1 MVEINSTN
9 FIWSLELPFLCV
21 CRIFSIN
28 ALNQYNPSL
37 ESRVG
42 KNMFSLSLNS
52 LSKQIVQNQSVIT
65 GSLSSILQPRSSPSS
80 WWSNAGAPGVGA
92 RVVRRL
98 SCAVP
103 LSEEHPDRRD
113 SHGVLSIINI
123 NINITTNISFMSIT
137 IGSIILIEYTMTM
150 IMPTVLRWPSS
161 TSSHGRTAPSRPR
174 LAPSSSSEGR
184 KIRWSVLRLRLAV
197 LPWRLKKVCVKS
209 SVVDIVERSFA
220 TNW

>member
-1 MVEINSTN
+1 MAHTVADFWQMVWEQGSVVLVMLSRYHTWTSQDYCDAHNDHEYLHTLDGDRRLSENGYQLAHRYWPEEGSEQYHIFEVGGVVMLSVWSTSFRVNYGNSMVEINSTN
-9 FIWSLELPFLCV
+9 FVWSLELPFLCV

-113 SHGVLSIINI
+113 SHGVL
-123 NINITTNISFMSIT
+123 
-137 IGSIILIEYTMTM
+137 
-150 IMPTVLRWPSS
+150 
-161 TSSHGRTAPSRPR
+161 
-174 LAPSSSSEGR
+174 
-184 KIRWSVLRLRLAV
+184 
-197 LPWRLKKVCVKS
+197 
-209 SVVDIVERSFA
+209 
-220 TNW
+220 